1 MPEINR
7 RSLLRSIGA
16 VTAVTAASSLLT
28 ACGGSSGG
36 GTGGA
41 TNKGHKLAP
50 WPSYIPKAGPAPD
63 LKGDPKTGVQDA
75 YLTYPSK
82 LTKGT
87 SEVPGDGS
95 TLSFATLTYG
105 TAVKPRGKNK
115 YWQAVEK
122 ALGVTID
129 FTAIPAAD
137 YANKMATIMAGND
150 LPDVLSIAPTD
161 LPHEGDFITKTM
173 ADLSEY
179 LSGDAIKDY
188 PNLANISSSA
198 WKSVGRFNG
207 GIYGVPIPRAKPGPV
222 VWIDGDAFAK
232 RGYKADGAGL
242 SRDNYTGVIGDLTHG
257 KQYGLGATTDLG
269 WSGHAGSHGVPNSW
283 SLSHGKFISQYET
296 PQFEEML
303 AYLNKLW
310 KSRLFYPDSLS
321 VSSVDIKTRFYNGT
335 VKSYVDSFAALPA
348 TLTTVHDFAPEPMTP
363 YTVDGVTPTHR
374 ATFGRFG
381 YTVIN
386 KKLSPAK
393 IKMVLRVIDYLS
405 APFGT
410 DEYQLVNYGVQ
421 DVHFKQNDHG
431 DPIPTGLGLTENV
444 VNLPFYYMGA
454 APQVLYV
461 PNAAEGIKAAYEWEQ
476 RVCPM
481 MVDDPSAGLRSNTQS
496 TSGTIL
502 GQNVNDSMIDVI
514 TGRQP
519 ISSWAQAVKKW
530 KSGGGDQIAKEY
542 ASEYAAGTTK

>member
-7 RSLLRSIGA
+7 RALLRSIGA
-16 VTAVTAASSLLT
+16 VTAVTAASSVLT
-28 ACGGSSGG
+28 ACGTSGAS
-36 GTGGA
+36 GGA

-50 WPSYIPKAGPAPD
+50 WPSYIARTGPAPD
-63 LKGDPKTGVQDA
+63 LKGDPATGVQDA
-75 YLTYPSK
+75 YLAYPQK

-87 SEVPGDGS
+87 SEAPGDGS
-95 TLSFATLTYG
+95 TITFATLTYG
-105 TAVKPRGKNK
+105 TALKPRDKNK

-122 ALGVTID
+122 ALGVKID

-137 YANKMATIMAGND
+137 YPDKMATIMAGGD
-150 LPDVLSIAPTD
+150 LPDVLSVAPTTA
-161 LPHEGDFITKTM
+161 LPHEGDFIVKTM
-173 ADLSEY
+173 ANLSEF
-179 LSGDAIKDY
+179 LSGDAVKDY
-188 PNLANISSSA
+188 PNLANIATSS
-198 WKSVGRFNG
+198 WKSVGRFDG

-222 VWIDGDAFAK
+222 VWIDEGEFAK
-232 RGYKADGAGL
+232 RGYETDGAGF
-242 SRDNYTGVIGDLTHG
+242 SRDRYTGVIRDLTHG

-283 SLSHGKFISQYET
+283 SLSNGKFISQYES
-296 PQFEEML
+296 PHFEEML
-303 AYLNKLW
+303 SYLNKLW
-310 KSRLFYPDSLS
+310 TSRLYYPDSLS
-321 VSSVDIKTRFYNGT
+321 LSSVDIKTRFYNGT
-335 VKSYVDSFAALPA
+335 VKSYVDSFSALPA
-348 TLTTVHDFAPEPMTP
+348 TLSTVRDFAPQAMIP

-393 IKMVLRVIDYLS
+393 IKMVLRVLDYLS
-405 APFGT
+405 SPFGT
-410 DEYQLVNYGVQ
+410 EEYQLVNYGVEG
-421 DVHFKQNDHG
+421 VHFTRNDKG
-431 DPIPTGLGLTENV
+431 DPIPTELGSTENV
-444 VNLPFYYMGA
+444 VNLPFYYMGS

-461 PNAAEGIKAAYEWEQ
+461 PNAAEGVKAAYKWEQ
-476 RVCPM
+476 QICPK
-481 MVDDPSAGLRSNTQS
+481 MVDDPSAGLRSDTES

-502 GQNVNDSMIDVI
+502 DQNVNDTMISII

-519 ISSWAQAVKKW
+519 ISSWGEAVKKW